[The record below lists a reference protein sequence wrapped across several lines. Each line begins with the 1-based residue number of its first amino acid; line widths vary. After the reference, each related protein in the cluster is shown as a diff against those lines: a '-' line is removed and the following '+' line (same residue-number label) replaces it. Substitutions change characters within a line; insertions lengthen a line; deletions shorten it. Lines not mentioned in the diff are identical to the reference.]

1 MKKINRKAKIGIIS
15 AITAVIVVAAAV
27 IVTLFLTGIIG
38 GGKLGSL
45 SDEKYEIVGID
56 FVSMTQK
63 GIHTYNLNITLEE
76 RFAKQSDV
84 KIYFSKNDT
93 FDLEKCDE
101 LNYTKLKDGTFEID
115 GVTYNPGDY
124 FLYVT
129 SGKETGTYPITIPK
143 MSPKTWMN
151 GEAVNI
157 EFEVDGS
164 TSWSSFID
172 PEGKNVYRSS
182 SIIFDD
188 SATAMEENIDIL
200 TSSFT
205 DSKPSKE
212 EPYYY
217 IVFNGKNGKFRYVSS
232 PLFYNATQG
241 KIAASFCE
249 KKGKPY
255 LELTGTLYSVS
266 EDAERVMQ
274 LRVGNF
280 DGDDSTSTFLVDNNY
295 KGGDKTAFQFEIPL
309 KKLKESSNNLTLF
322 LTENGT
328 MCEWSINAENLD
340 LSKYS
345 LSSGNAQYGLSDEKA
360 LKITRMLDAYEN
372 IKTSLGKSDGKAVL
386 KVEGTLKY
394 GIGGEDYQLVLTA
407 TDGQQYVAENK
418 INEGKKFSFEFPLKQ
433 LYSAGVWYDI
443 QVKCVNEIAYYDIAS
458 SVADMNQNVIVGEKK
473 YNFEEYG
480 GLLKIQY
487 SIVKDFSGL
496 KALMTTSGGK
506 PVLSV
511 SGTIAKTK
519 ANNLSLAIR
528 TGDTVIEAENTKKT
542 DGEFAATIDLS
553 KMTMKDTWY
562 DVLILYKDD
571 KTYYDLSTSNA
582 DMNQKL
588 ESGKS
593 VYTFQDWEG
602 QLKLQYS
609 DAPVKISNQKAVIE
623 KANGQAYLVVTGTAS
638 ESASS
643 YKLGLR
649 NEDNIITTVSNQA
662 SGNNLK
668 FKVNLSLLPKSGTW
682 YDIIVGHKGF
692 SDSTDISTSAAN
704 MDTAVTAGKHIYK
717 FADWEGQLKVYYDKA
732 LTDIKGVTAQIV
744 KSKGK
749 ACLIVQG
756 TMKNASSKFLGIR
769 TEDKIIKV
777 KNTGKGNKLY
787 FKFDLSKLSSA
798 DTWYDVIIGTN
809 GSDDYRDITVAAA
822 DMSQT
827 LTMNKRVYSFQNWER
842 ALKITYSKV
851 AEDLKNVK
859 VTIAKKSGKPV
870 MTVTGTMKN
879 ASAMYLGV
887 RTEDKIIKVKNK
899 GTGNKLSFTFDLTKL
914 TIAGTWYDIIIGNKS
929 FSTYK
934 DVTVASANMADIVNY
949 NDRNYKFAEWNR
961 QLKIYFEKDGAA
973 GLAKGQAIKQ
983 IKATLI
989 LKNTKPVLR
998 VQGTTKGI
1006 DNKNIQLGIRTE
1018 DQVTKIANSTSTSGR
1033 FLFDFD
1039 LTKLSKSGTWY
1050 DIILIEK
1057 KSGAY
1062 IDVTTKA
1069 VYSMDVSIS
1078 SNGNVYRFADWEGD
1092 LKIYYTNTAEEEAE
1106 QAKVAANFKNVKA
1119 EISSANNKPVL
1130 NVSGNIGTLK
1140 NSDVTLNVRSG
1151 DTVIKVK
1158 NTSSKSGV
1166 FSGTVDLTKL
1176 TSKGTWYDVYWYVDS
1191 KSTEINLSSGQ
1202 ADMSSDFKY
1211 NGFTYQFKEW
1221 NSQLKVE
1228 FE

>member
-1 MKKINRKAKIGIIS
+1 MKKINKKAKIGIIS
-15 AITAVIVVAAAV
+15 AITAVVVVAAV
-27 IVTLFLTGIIG
+27 IVALFLTGTIG

-45 SDEKYEIVGID
+45 SNEKYEIVGID

-63 GIHTYNLNITLEE
+63 GIHTYNLNVTLEE
-76 RFAKQSDV
+76 RFAKQNDV

-101 LNYTKLKDGTFEID
+101 LNYTKLQDGTFEID
-115 GVTYNPGDY
+115 GVTYDPGDY

-129 SGKETGTYPITIPK
+129 SGKETGTYPITVPK
-143 MSPKTWMN
+143 MGPKTWMN
-151 GEAVNI
+151 GEAVNV

-182 SIIFDD
+182 SITFDD
-188 SATAMEENIDIL
+188 SARVLEENIDIL
-200 TSSFT
+200 TSSYT
-205 DSKPSKE
+205 DAKPSKE

-217 IVFNGKNGKFRYVSS
+217 IVFNGKNGKFRYISS

-241 KIAASFCE
+241 KVEAAFSE

-280 DGDDSTSTFLVDNNY
+280 DGDDPTSTFLVDNSY
-295 KGGDKTAFQFEIPL
+295 HGGDKTAFKFEIPL
-309 KKLKESSNNLTLF
+309 KKLKESSNNLSLF

-328 MCEWSINAENLD
+328 MCEWSINAKNLD
-340 LSKYS
+340 FSKYS
-345 LSSGNAQYGLSDEKA
+345 LSSGNAAYGLTDENA
-360 LKITRMLDAYEN
+360 LKITRMIDAYDD
-372 IKTSLGKSDGKAVL
+372 IHVSLGKSKGKAVL
-386 KVEGTLKY
+386 KVDGTLKY

-418 INEGKKFSFEFPLKQ
+418 INEGKKFSFDFPLKQ
-433 LYSAGVWYDI
+433 LYSKGIWYDI

-458 SVADMNQNVIVGEKK
+458 AKADMKQAVIVGEKK

-480 GLLKIQY
+480 GLLKVQY
-487 SIVKDFSGL
+487 SIVKDFSGI
-496 KALMTTSGGK
+496 KASMTTKDGK
-506 PVLSV
+506 PVLFV
-511 SGTIAKTK
+511 AGTIAKTK
-519 ANNLSLAIR
+519 ADNLSLAIR
-528 TGDTVIEAENTKKT
+528 TGDTVIEAKNTKKK
-542 DGEFAATIDLS
+542 DGEFEASIDLT
-553 KMTMKDTWY
+553 KMKTKDAWY

-571 KTYYDLSTSNA
+571 KTYYDLATSNA
-582 DMNQKL
+582 DMKQKL

-593 VYTFQDWEG
+593 LYTFQDWEG
-602 QLKLQYS
+602 QLKVQYS
-609 DAPVKISNQKAVIE
+609 DAPVKVSNQKAVIE
-623 KANGQAYLVVTGTAS
+623 KLNGQAYLVVTGTAS
-638 ESASS
+638 ENASA

-649 NEDNIITTVSNQA
+649 NEDKIITTVSNQA

-692 SDSTDISTSAAN
+692 SDSTDISTNAAK

-732 LTDIKGVTAQIV
+732 LTDIKGVTAKIS

-749 ACLIVQG
+749 AYLIVQG

-777 KNTGKGNKLY
+777 KNSGKGNKLN
-787 FKFDLSKLSSA
+787 FKFDLLKLSSA

-809 GSDDYRDITVAAA
+809 GSDEYRDITVAAA

-827 LTMNKRVYSFQNWER
+827 LTINKRVYSFQNWER

-859 VTIAKKSGKPV
+859 VTITQKSGKPV
-870 MTVTGTMKN
+870 MTVTGTMKD
-879 ASAMYLGV
+879 ASSMYLGV

-914 TIAGTWYDIIIGNKS
+914 TSAGTWYDIIIGNQS
-929 FSTYK
+929 FTTYK
-934 DVTVASANMADIVNY
+934 DVTIASANMSDIITY
-949 NDRNYKFAEWNR
+949 KGRKYKFAEWNR
-961 QLKIYFEKDGAA
+961 QLKVYFQADAAA
-973 GLAKGQAIKQ
+973 GLAKGQKILQVKT
-983 IKATLI
+983 TLL
-989 LKNTKPVLR
+989 LKNGKPVLR
-998 VQGTTKGI
+998 VQGISKGI
-1006 DNKNIQLGIRTE
+1006 ANKNLQLGIRT
-1018 DQVTKIANSTSTSGR
+1018 DDKVTKVSNITSTTGR
-1033 FLFDFD
+1033 FFFDFD
-1039 LTKLSKSGTWY
+1039 LTKLSKSGVWY
-1050 DIILIEK
+1050 DVGIIES
-1057 KSGAY
+1057 KSGVY
-1062 IDVTTKA
+1062 MDVSTKA
-1069 VYSMDVSIS
+1069 TYSMDVSIS
-1078 SNGNVYRFADWEGD
+1078 HEDNVYRFADWEGD
-1092 LKIYYTNTAEEEAE
+1092 LKIYYTNTAEEEAK
-1106 QAKVAANFKNVKA
+1106 QQKVAENFKNVKA
-1119 EISSANNKPVL
+1119 EISSVNNQPVL
-1130 NVSGNIGTLK
+1130 NVTANIGSLK
-1140 NSDVTLNVRSG
+1140 DSDVTLNVRSG

-1158 NTSSKSGV
+1158 NASTNSGV
-1166 FSGTVDLTKL
+1166 FTGTVNLTKL
-1176 TSKGTWYDVYWYVDS
+1176 KDKAVWYDVYWHVES
-1191 KSTEINLSSGQ
+1191 SNTEINLASAQ
-1202 ADMSSDFKY
+1202 ADMSSFYKY
-1211 NGFTYQFKEW
+1211 NGLTYQFKEW
-1221 NSQLKVE
+1221 NGQLKVE